1 MITGGLMIVI
11 VSFVFDG
18 TPLPMIATIAICAFG
33 SFLVSLATLGF
44 SKMPVQDAAQKK
56 VGAGF
61 RQPGCAIASIVV
73 CWTRRFR
80 IRQIHG
86 ARHDDQTDHLACRWP
101 AYAVRQC

>member
-44 SKMPVQDAAQKK
+44 SKMPVQDAA
-56 VGAGF
+56 
-61 RQPGCAIASIVV
+61 
-73 CWTRRFR
+73 
-80 IRQIHG
+80 H
-86 ARHDDQTDHLACRWP
+86 
-101 AYAVRQC
+101 